1 MNSEQLKEIYN
12 RLEEAH
18 ENELAGQYLLD
29 LDNMFDEMDRL
40 KSILSEIKACTRPS
54 SRVHRL
60 AISGLEHDDKKP
72 HEIEREELL

>member
-12 RLEEAH
+12 RLEESH
-18 ENELAGQYLLD
+18 ENDLAGQYLID
-29 LDNMFDEMDRL
+29 LDDMFDEMNRL

-60 AISGLEHDDKKP
+60 AISGLEHDGKEP
-72 HEIEREELL
+72 HEIEREKL